1 MSNLTYGQNKEADEI
16 LKEGKLLFRLEKGSW
31 YGTDDLLAQFKSKID
46 SIGGYLSYETDEH
59 KIKTIFFSR
68 FNPEEILVRYEFDS
82 LPRRESIKVDT
93 TNSLATNLEKDLIT
107 IRQDAKDQAA
117 LNEDGFFSFYENT
130 SLNFIPLINKNQRS
144 VFVLTGPQTNGVVLI
159 GNDYKLKYS
168 NTNKFLKKERIHKS
182 MLQVPYASANDP
194 EKILTTMHSHIVTDP
209 ISSTDIC
216 TLLLYKNFV
225 QWNQHI
231 VMSKKKV
238 SIFDLQKETLFI
250 MSKKAWDKIYK

>member
-1 MSNLTYGQNKEADEI
+1 
-16 LKEGKLLFRLEKGSW
+16 
-31 YGTDDLLAQFKSKID
+31 
-46 SIGGYLSYETDEH
+46 
-59 KIKTIFFSR
+59 
-68 FNPEEILVRYEFDS
+68 
-82 LPRRESIKVDT
+82 
-93 TNSLATNLEKDLIT
+93 
-107 IRQDAKDQAA
+107 
-117 LNEDGFFSFYENT
+117 
-130 SLNFIPLINKNQRS
+130 
-144 VFVLTGPQTNGVVLI
+144 
-159 GNDYKLKYS
+159 
-168 NTNKFLKKERIHKS
+168 